1 MTKGVLLY
9 ALNNQEVDYIKQAVF
24 CAKKIKEHLKLPVAI
39 VTDTPDY
46 LETAFKFYKKY
57 IDEIIVIPEVH
68 VDQKRNFLDG
78 VYTTKRLVWKN
89 HSRSDCYSLTPFD
102 ETIVL
107 DADYIIGN
115 NILLNCFDL
124 NEDFLIYST
133 PKDIISTVRT
143 VQKFNRISDRTID
156 MYWATGFYFKK
167 SPFMELYFNLVNHI
181 KDNWHYYRLMYQ
193 IPDSNYR
200 NDFSFS
206 IAVHILRG
214 FQLNQ
219 HWPVVMPGNMYLAS
233 DSDLFLSIE
242 NNKLTFIADCANNG
256 QKYIT
261 VSVEDLNVHVMN
273 KFSLGRVIDKEF
285 TNE

>member
-57 IDEIIVIPEVH
+57 IDEIIVIPEVY

-78 VYTTKRLVWKN
+78 VYTTKRLPWKN
-89 HSRSDCYSLTPFD
+89 HSRSDCYRLTPFD

-181 KDNWHYYRLMYQ
+181 KDNWHYYSLMYQ